1 MECRIAYPSEQ
12 ASTTEPVLGARHGPE
27 EGEGRARWSPRA
39 GLSSREASLKSVLY
53 RGGIVGVGLAASG
66 CVIKEA
72 DANRQFWQAVLI
84 GSLLVVAAMVFL
96 LSTGL
101 IVFLSVRR
109 RQRRLAKI
117 VVALVAG
124 SVCGA
129 LWILLVDTAFNE
141 GIGRPSVFVVGVV
154 TALAVAGVLLRPN
167 SMNEVLGRSV
177 MAIGFHS
184 LALPIAALVSFVLG
198 GAQWFP
204 AASVRPA
211 LGAVVLGIR
220 LAGDLRTVGLSIG
233 GLLLGLLLVFV
244 GDRMFRRG
252 RVRRARSR
260 FDLRGPR
267 T

>member
-1 MECRIAYPSEQ
+1 M
-12 ASTTEPVLGARHGPE
+12 TEPVLGTRHAPE
-27 EGEGRARWSPRA
+27 KGEECARWSPRA
-39 GLSSREASLKSVLY
+39 SLSARETSLKSVLY
-53 RGGIVGVGLAASG
+53 RGSTVGMGLAASG
-66 CVIKEA
+66 CVIKES
-72 DANRQFWQAVLI
+72 DAHRQFWQVALI

-141 GIGRPSVFVVGVV
+141 TMGRPSVFVVGVV
-154 TALAVAGVLLRPN
+154 TALVVAGLLLRP
-167 SMNEVLGRSV
+167 SSVNEVLGLSV

-184 LALPIAALVSFVLG
+184 LALPIAALVSFWLG

-252 RVRRARSR
+252 RLPRARSR

-267 T
+267 P